1 MRVIYKL
8 FLLLMMTI
16 LLVGAVSA
24 TKVTV
29 NPVNETSNK
38 IFFDE
43 AAHFN
48 LKIENTD
55 EISHVYTWTTNPVE
69 WIIDTI
75 ASSRI
80 DAGDSKT
87 FDLAIRPRPSNY
99 RGQGFYVIPLV
110 IETGG
115 ESITKPLTIY
125 IKSLKDRS
133 LGYIPSVALGASIK
147 EKVDPREPATVHVV
161 IRNRNMLDIDNIT
174 LNIDGEAFKKSV
186 EFSLSGLE
194 EKTLEYR
201 FDINDLQKPGTYQLK
216 ADLVYKNKTINTVDS
231 FYDVSAFSV
240 IKRDSNTVSSWFKKK
255 TISTLTNKG
264 NVEKSVTSDI
274 KIRWY
279 NYLFTSVNVEASSV
293 DKISK
298 SKWEIL
304 LPPDGV
310 ATVYITEN
318 YRLLP
323 ILFILVIL
331 IILGYFQ
338 FRSPIVLKK
347 QIIVTG
353 QDEEG
358 ISEMKVRIFVKNRSK
373 NPFYNVR
380 LLDRAPSIAQVHV
393 GSGLGILEPSK
404 IVHTE
409 KKGTIIKWDFESLES
424 YEERIVTYAIKA
436 RLKIIG
442 TLGLP
447 SVKVKFENV
456 KGRQRTTESGRAI
469 IGDHHK

>member
-16 LLVGAVSA
+16 LLVGTVSA
-24 TKVTV
+24 AKVSV
-29 NPVNETSNK
+29 NPVNESSNK

-43 AAHFN
+43 TAHFN
-48 LKIENTD
+48 LKIQNTD
-55 EISHVYTWTTNPVE
+55 AISHVYTWSANPVE
-69 WIIDTI
+69 WIIDSV
-75 ASSRI
+75 ASSRL
-80 DAGDSKT
+80 DAGDSVT

-99 RGQGFYVIPLV
+99 RGQGFYVIPL
-110 IETGG
+110 IIQTDG
-115 ESITKPLTIY
+115 ESITKPVTIY
-125 IKSLKDRS
+125 IKSLEERLFS
-133 LGYIPSVALGASIK
+133 YTPSVALGASIK
-147 EKVDPREPATVHVV
+147 EVIDPREPATVHVI
-161 IRNRNMLDIDNIT
+161 IRNRNMLEIDDIT
-174 LNIDGEAFKKSV
+174 LNIDGEAFEKSV
-186 EFSLSGLE
+186 DFSLSGLE

-201 FDINDLQKPGTYQLK
+201 FDIDDLQKPGSYELNV
-216 ADLVYKNKTINTVDS
+216 DLVYQNKTISTVDS
-231 FYDVSAFSV
+231 FYDVGAFSL
-240 IKRDSNTVSSWFKKK
+240 IERDSNSASGWFKKT

-264 NVEKSVTSDI
+264 NVDKSVTSDI
-274 KIRWY
+274 ELKWY
-279 NYLFTSVNVEASSV
+279 KSLFTSVNVEASGADQLSR
-293 DKISK
+293 SQ
-298 SKWEIL
+298 WEL
-304 LPPDGV
+304 LLAPDDV
-310 ATVYITEN
+310 ATITITEN
-318 YRLLP
+318 YVVLP
-323 ILFILVIL
+323 ILLILAIL

-347 QIIVTG
+347 QTIVTG

-358 ISEMKVRIFVKNRSK
+358 ISEMKVRVFIKNRSK

-469 IGDHHK
+469 IGDHK

>member
-16 LLVGAVSA
+16 LLVSTVSA
-24 TKVTV
+24 TKVFV

-38 IFFDE
+38 IYFDE
-43 AAHFN
+43 LAHFN
-48 LKIENTD
+48 LTIKNTD
-55 EISHVYTWTTNPVE
+55 DISHIYTWATNPVE
-69 WIIDTI
+69 WIIDTTV
-75 ASSRI
+75 SSRI
-80 DAGDSKT
+80 DAGESEN

-110 IETGG
+110 VETHD
-115 ESITKPLTIY
+115 EKITKPLTIY
-125 IKSLKDRS
+125 IKSLDDRLLS
-133 LGYIPSVALGASIK
+133 YTPSVALGASIK
-147 EKVDPREPATVHVV
+147 EVVDPREPATVHVV
-161 IRNRNMLDIDNIT
+161 IRNRNMLEIKNIT
-174 LNIDGEAFKKSV
+174 LNIDGENFKKS
-186 EFSLSGLE
+186 EDFSLSGLE

-201 FDINDLQKPGTYQLK
+201 FDIDDLQKPGTYQLK
-216 ADLVYKNKTINTVDS
+216 AGLFYKNKTISTVDS
-231 FYDVSAFSV
+231 FYDVAAFSV
-240 IKRDSNTVSSWFKKK
+240 IKRDSNTASSWFKKT
-255 TISTLTNKG
+255 TISTLTNEG
-264 NVEKSVTSDI
+264 NVDKSVTSDI
-274 KIRWY
+274 EIKWY
-279 NYLFTSVNVEASSV
+279 KYIFTSVDVEASSV

-298 SKWEIL
+298 KKWEL
-304 LPPDGV
+304 MLAPDEV
-310 ATVYITEN
+310 ATVTIKEN
-318 YRLLP
+318 YRVLP
-323 ILFILVIL
+323 VLFVLIIL

-347 QIIVTG
+347 QTIVTG

-358 ISEMKVRIFVKNRSK
+358 ISEMKVRIFIKNRSK

-469 IGDHHK
+469 IGDHK